1 MTTSSFAG
9 FAQPLDMASVAQ
21 KVVADI
27 KEYLVIAEQ
36 ETTKREQI
44 IADSNV
50 ELAKIEAMR
59 SALES
64 FLDRSFEE
72 RRRNFEELFSVI
84 RQSMDIGDL
93 KALEHSLSAVVEL
106 ARISPLAEARSLAS
120 LRSAMDDPDH
130 EFQL

>member
-1 MTTSSFAG
+1 MNSSSSAG
-9 FAQPLDMASVAQ
+9 FAQQVDMTSVAQ

-27 KEYLVIAEQ
+27 KEYLVVAEQ
-36 ETTKREQI
+36 EKTKREQI
-44 IADSNV
+44 KADCKV

-59 SALES
+59 STLEM
-64 FLDRSFEE
+64 FLNRSFEE
-72 RRRNFEELFSVI
+72 RRRNFEELFSMI
-84 RQSMDIGDL
+84 RRSMDIGDL
-93 KALEHSLSAVVEL
+93 KALEHSLSVVVEL